1 MRKVALVGAGVSK
14 FGVRKASYRDLIW
27 EAGKACF
34 DSLPAVKPKDID
46 GLVVG
51 SVMPER
57 TAFQSHIS
65 SMAAEALGIRPS
77 SLSARTE
84 HMCASGTVGIR
95 YAYAFIAAG
104 LADLVMVLG
113 VEKLNQPTGDEA
125 ILNMG
130 TGVDREWEAAF
141 GLTAPPCFALAAQ
154 RHMAEYGTTE
164 EQLARVGVKNHTHA
178 SKNPNAH
185 FNKGATLD
193 QVLCSR
199 MISSPLRLFM
209 CSPITDGA
217 AAVILASEERARDL
231 TDKPVWIRGTGQ
243 ALDGF
248 QLTSLHEDYAHW
260 PALERAAK
268 SAYAMAGVTPADVD
282 LAEVHDCFSI
292 AEMIAYEELG
302 FCAKGEAGPFVAAGR
317 SDYGGDVVVNPR
329 GGLIGCGHPLGA
341 TGVAQAAEVFVQ
353 LRDEAGA
360 RQVPDAAIG
369 LTHNNSGMG
378 EHVVMIYGNGRR
390 REPSETVAVL
400 GPGTDRPSDRAGVRA
415 RRLPRAAGRRQGG
428 PRGRRGRAHAGRRA
442 ARDRARRRSHGR
454 GAGDRPD
461 GVGGRARAD
470 RGAHRARRAGGLRL
484 RAGGAAGVGP
494 AQAGHVCPAQGR
506 GRRRRDHRLGVVHH
520 LALGRL
526 RRGRPPGALSRRA
539 LAEPGPHHPAGGR
552 GAGPADGAGDGRA
565 HAGAARESRQDP
577 GALRRLAR
585 LHRAAAAGAC

>member
-1 MRKVALVGAGVSK
+1 MEGAQMRRVAVVGAGVSK

-34 DSLPAVKPKDID
+34 DSLPAVKPRDIE

-65 SMAAEALGIRPS
+65 SMAAEALGITPS
-77 SLSARTE
+77 VLSARTE

-95 YAYAFIAAG
+95 YAFAFIAAG

-113 VEKLNQPTGDEA
+113 VEKLNQPGAEEA

-130 TGVDREWEAAF
+130 AGVDREWEAAF

-154 RHMAEYGTTE
+154 RHMTQYGTTE
-164 EQLARVGVKNHTHA
+164 EQLAMVGVKNHNHA
-178 SKNPNAH
+178 AKNPNAH

-199 MISSPLRLFM
+199 VISSPLRLFM

-217 AAVILASEERARDL
+217 AAVILASEERTRTL

-260 PALERAAK
+260 PAMKRAAEA
-268 SAYAMAGVTPADVD
+268 AYQMAGVRARDID

-292 AEMIAYEELG
+292 AELIAYEELG
-302 FCAKGEAGPFVAAGR
+302 FCKKGEAGPFMAAGR

-341 TGVAQAAEVFVQ
+341 TGVAQAAEVFAQ

-360 RQVPDAAIG
+360 RQVPEAAVG

-378 EHVVMIYGNGRR
+378 EHVVMIYG
-390 REPSETVAVL
+390 
-400 GPGTDRPSDRAGVRA
+400 
-415 RRLPRAAGRRQGG
+415 
-428 PRGRRGRAHAGRRA
+428 
-442 ARDRARRRSHGR
+442 RS
-454 GAGDRPD
+454 
-461 GVGGRARAD
+461 
-470 RGAHRARRAGGLRL
+470 
-484 RAGGAAGVGP
+484 P
-494 AQAGHVCPAQGR
+494 A
-506 GRRRRDHRLGVVHH
+506 
-520 LALGRL
+520 
-526 RRGRPPGALSRRA
+526 
-539 LAEPGPHHPAGGR
+539 
-552 GAGPADGAGDGRA
+552 
-565 HAGAARESRQDP
+565 
-577 GALRRLAR
+577 
-585 LHRAAAAGAC
+585 

>member
-34 DSLPAVKPKDID
+34 DSIPAVKPRDVE

-57 TAFQSHIS
+57 TAFQSHIA

-77 SLSARTE
+77 ALTARTE

-95 YAYAFIAAG
+95 YAYAFIGAG

-113 VEKLNQPTGDEA
+113 VEKLNQPRGDEA

-154 RHMAEYGTTE
+154 RHIADYGTTE
-164 EQLARVGVKNHTHA
+164 EQLAMVGLKNHTHA

-185 FNKGATLD
+185 FQKGATLD
-193 QVLCSR
+193 QILCSR
-199 MISSPLRLFM
+199 MISTPLRLFM

-217 AAVILASEERARDL
+217 AAVLVASGERARDL
-231 TDKPVWIRGTGQ
+231 TDRPVWIRGTGQ

-248 QLTSLHEDYAHW
+248 QLTSLHEDYARW
-260 PALERAAK
+260 PALERAAQ
-268 SAYAMAGVTPADVD
+268 SAYRMAGVGPADVD
-282 LAEVHDCFSI
+282 VAEVHDCFAI

-302 FCAKGEAGPFVAAGR
+302 FCRKGEAGPFVAAGR

-341 TGVAQAAEVFVQ
+341 TGVAKAAEVFAQ
-353 LRDEAGA
+353 LRGEAGA
-360 RQVPDAAIG
+360 RQVPAAAVG

-378 EHVVMIYGNGRR
+378 EHVVMVYG
-390 REPSETVAVL
+390 REP
-400 GPGTDRPSDRAGVRA
+400 R
-415 RRLPRAAGRRQGG
+415 
-428 PRGRRGRAHAGRRA
+428 
-442 ARDRARRRSHGR
+442 
-454 GAGDRPD
+454 
-461 GVGGRARAD
+461 
-470 RGAHRARRAGGLRL
+470 
-484 RAGGAAGVGP
+484 
-494 AQAGHVCPAQGR
+494 
-506 GRRRRDHRLGVVHH
+506 
-520 LALGRL
+520 
-526 RRGRPPGALSRRA
+526 
-539 LAEPGPHHPAGGR
+539 
-552 GAGPADGAGDGRA
+552 
-565 HAGAARESRQDP
+565 
-577 GALRRLAR
+577 
-585 LHRAAAAGAC
+585 

>member
-1 MRKVALVGAGVSK
+1 MRRVALVGAGVSK
-14 FGVRKASYRDLIW
+14 FGVRQASYRDLIW

-34 DSLPAVKPKDID
+34 DSIPALKPRDLE

-77 SLSARTE
+77 ALSARTE

-113 VEKLNQPTGDEA
+113 VEKLNQPTADEA

-130 TGVDREWEAAF
+130 AGVDREWEAAF

-154 RHMAEYGTTE
+154 RHMTAYGTTE
-164 EQLARVGVKNHTHA
+164 EHLAMVGVKNHNHA
-178 SKNPNAH
+178 AKNPKAH

-199 MISSPLRLFM
+199 VISSPLRLFM

-217 AAVILASEERARDL
+217 AAVIVASEERARTL

-248 QLTSLHEDYAHW
+248 QLTSLHEDYSHW
-260 PALERAAK
+260 PAMKRAADA
-268 SAYAMAGVTPADVD
+268 AYTMAGVRPSEID

-292 AEMIAYEELG
+292 AELIAYEELG
-302 FCAKGEAGPFVAAGR
+302 FCKKGEAGPFVAAGR
-317 SDYGGDVVVNPR
+317 ADYGGDVVVNPR

-360 RQVPDAAIG
+360 RQVANAAVG

-378 EHVVMIYGNGRR
+378 EHVVMIYGR
-390 REPSETVAVL
+390 S
-400 GPGTDRPSDRAGVRA
+400 
-415 RRLPRAAGRRQGG
+415 AA
-428 PRGRRGRAHAGRRA
+428 
-442 ARDRARRRSHGR
+442 
-454 GAGDRPD
+454 
-461 GVGGRARAD
+461 
-470 RGAHRARRAGGLRL
+470 
-484 RAGGAAGVGP
+484 
-494 AQAGHVCPAQGR
+494 
-506 GRRRRDHRLGVVHH
+506 
-520 LALGRL
+520 
-526 RRGRPPGALSRRA
+526 
-539 LAEPGPHHPAGGR
+539 
-552 GAGPADGAGDGRA
+552 
-565 HAGAARESRQDP
+565 
-577 GALRRLAR
+577 
-585 LHRAAAAGAC
+585 

>member
-1 MRKVALVGAGVSK
+1 MEGAQMRRVAVVGAGVSK

-34 DSLPAVKPKDID
+34 DSLPAVKPRDIE

-65 SMAAEALGIRPS
+65 SMAAEALGITPS
-77 SLSARTE
+77 VLSARTE

-95 YAYAFIAAG
+95 YAFAFIAAG

-113 VEKLNQPTGDEA
+113 VEKLNQPGAEEA

-130 TGVDREWEAAF
+130 AGVDREWEAAF

-154 RHMAEYGTTE
+154 RHMTQYGTTE
-164 EQLARVGVKNHTHA
+164 EHLAMVGVKNHNHA
-178 SKNPNAH
+178 AKNPNAH

-199 MISSPLRLFM
+199 VISSPLRLFM

-217 AAVILASEERARDL
+217 AAVILASEERARTL

-260 PALERAAK
+260 PAMKRAAEA
-268 SAYAMAGVTPADVD
+268 AYQMAGVRARDID

-292 AEMIAYEELG
+292 AELIAYEELG
-302 FCAKGEAGPFVAAGR
+302 FCKKGEAGPFMAAGR

-341 TGVAQAAEVFVQ
+341 TGVAQAVEVFAQ

-360 RQVPDAAIG
+360 RQVPEAAVG

-378 EHVVMIYGNGRR
+378 EHVVMIYG
-390 REPSETVAVL
+390 
-400 GPGTDRPSDRAGVRA
+400 
-415 RRLPRAAGRRQGG
+415 
-428 PRGRRGRAHAGRRA
+428 
-442 ARDRARRRSHGR
+442 RS
-454 GAGDRPD
+454 
-461 GVGGRARAD
+461 
-470 RGAHRARRAGGLRL
+470 
-484 RAGGAAGVGP
+484 P
-494 AQAGHVCPAQGR
+494 A
-506 GRRRRDHRLGVVHH
+506 
-520 LALGRL
+520 
-526 RRGRPPGALSRRA
+526 
-539 LAEPGPHHPAGGR
+539 
-552 GAGPADGAGDGRA
+552 
-565 HAGAARESRQDP
+565 
-577 GALRRLAR
+577 
-585 LHRAAAAGAC
+585 